1 MMITPE
7 IQAGLRAYIQG
18 AEAVKSVLE
27 AVATW
32 ESTEQAVRES
42 QLRLREARALEEKHA
57 AERAA
62 ALAQHQADVDH
73 LATSRST
80 MVAGLEQA
88 RSDLAALNETI
99 NERKSR
105 LAEADAKLAQ
115 TRAQHR
121 EFVASLA
128 SKAA

>member
-1 MMITPE
+1 MITPE

-62 ALAQHQADVDH
+62 ALEQHAADAGV
-73 LATSRST
+73 LSASCST
-80 MVAGLEQA
+80 QSAALEQSRA
-88 RSDLAALNETI
+88 DLAALNAKIEQAKAALVDA
-99 NERKSR
+99 N
-105 LAEADAKLAQ
+105 AKLEQ
-115 TRAQHR
+115 TRARHR
-121 EFVASLA
+121 EFVAGLA
-128 SKAA
+128 A